1 MGMSSPNG
9 SLEEIVSLALG
20 ESRPNGTVK
29 TSVVSLHL
37 SQMREWGV
45 RGGNIQIKSIQD
57 FNNIR
62 KDFIEDLLLDNYV
75 KHRLESA
82 MNHMVARGEVM
93 WVVQPSES
101 IGSGYAIDY
110 FVGGREN
117 PDPEYYVFYKESD
130 PTSIECVVTQRG
142 FESNTT
148 SIYVDQPSS
157 FLQKG
162 LTGYQ
167 QMKWVI
173 TFIDESS
180 YISWTFDQKPQS
192 LRSLYYWYAS
202 IKNKPG
208 ASRMMNAGKSPEIK
222 PNPFSPNLPFA
233 VCKNSASRRTDKGL
247 DDFTPLK
254 DSIEDHNELL
264 MGVGKNLK
272 VFYTP
277 TLVTS
282 RDASSVLDSAQDNGY
297 SAGSVATWAGQNGF
311 FSALTQNGSVPFKMP
326 QVIGNIKEGERFG
339 YVQVPDVVSG
349 DHNLYI
355 RSLRELI
362 HWTLGGVDPLGISAS
377 ATFGEIKSLFGRIE
391 NTAFRKADII
401 LGDKGLCKLLVL
413 ILVNEENKAKIA
425 MTKYVVYQYLNGDP
439 SAERLVSDTI
449 TDAIFRDLYF
459 FITDELK
466 IQIPGLPP
474 LGEQGCSWRYTKDV
488 FERTTRDQLDASIV
502 YRNAREDGI
511 SQSIALSQLYPNMKD
526 DEIRDSMSG
535 FSPRVVNNAMAGISS
550 LIQLHNQ
557 LMQMPSP
564 ENPELPWALTLGT
577 DTLIQQGVKTLQKE
591 LAWTNPVFRD
601 EIDYGSVNDEINE
614 TLQQIRTSVS
624 KNVQPIGSTPSPIPS
639 PISTTPRE
647 SKPGRQS
654 RSGV

>member
-1 MGMSSPNG
+1 M
-9 SLEEIVSLALG
+9 
-20 ESRPNGTVK
+20 K
-29 TSVVSLHL
+29 
-37 SQMREWGV
+37 EWGV

-62 KDFIEDLLLDNYV
+62 KNYLSDLLLDNYI
-75 KHRLESA
+75 KQTLESA
-82 MNHMVARGEVM
+82 MSHLVARGEIM
-93 WVVQPSES
+93 WVVKPSNS
-101 IGSGYAIDY
+101 IKTGYAIDY

-117 PDPEYYVFYKESD
+117 PSPDYHIFYKESD
-130 PTSIECVVTQRG
+130 PTEIECVVTQQG
-142 FESNTT
+142 FETNTSST
-148 SIYVDQPSS
+148 YVDPPSA
-157 FLQKG
+157 FLSMSMNGSQN
-162 LTGYQ
+162 
-167 QMKWVI
+167 MKWVI
-173 TFIDESS
+173 TFIDDSS
-180 YISWTFDQKPQS
+180 YVTWTFDQKPQS
-192 LRSLYYWYAS
+192 LKGLYYWYAS
-202 IKNKPG
+202 LNGKPG
-208 ASRMMNAGKSPEIK
+208 YSRMNSAPKPPVVV
-222 PNPFSPNLPFA
+222 PNPFSPELPFV
-233 VCKNSASRRTDKGL
+233 VCKNSASKRTDVGL
-247 DDFTPLK
+247 DDFTPLR

-264 MGVGKNLK
+264 MGAGKNLK

-282 RDASSVLDSAQDNGY
+282 RDASSVLDASQDSPYPNGRT
-297 SAGSVATWAGQNGF
+297 STWAEQNGF
-311 FSALTQNGSVPFKMP
+311 YGTINSTNSTGFKMP

-413 ILVNEENKAKIA
+413 VLVNEENKAKIA
-425 MTKYVVYQYLNGDP
+425 MTKYVVYQYLNGDL
-439 SAERLVSDTI
+439 SAARIVSETI
-449 TDAIFRDLYF
+449 TDSVFRELYF
-459 FITDELK
+459 FMSDELK
-466 IQIPGLPP
+466 IKIPGLPP

-511 SQSIALSQLYPNMKD
+511 SQDIALSQLYPNMKD

-550 LIQLHNQ
+550 LLQLHAQ
-557 LMQMPSP
+557 LMQAPSP
-564 ENPELPWALTLGT
+564 EDPNLPWGLALGT
-577 DTLIQQGVKTLQKE
+577 GAMVEQGIKTLQKE

-601 EIDYGSVNDEINE
+601 EVDYGSVNDEINQ
-614 TLQQIRTSVS
+614 TLQKIRASL
-624 KNVQPIGSTPSPIPS
+624 KDNVQPISTATSSIPS
-639 PISTTPRE
+639 PISTASRE
-647 SKPGRQS
+647 PKPGRQS
-654 RSGV
+654 RTSI